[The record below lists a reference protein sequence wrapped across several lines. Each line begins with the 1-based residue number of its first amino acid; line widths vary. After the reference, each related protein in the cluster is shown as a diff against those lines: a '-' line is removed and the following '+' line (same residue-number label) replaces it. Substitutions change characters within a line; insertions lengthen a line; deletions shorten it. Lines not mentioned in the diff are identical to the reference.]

1 MMSESPSTT
10 KMQFAFQGGGAKLG
24 SLLVAAEAIYNQTKT
39 LNYLISRVSGT
50 SAGAIVA
57 CILATGE
64 DPALFR
70 ERLINLATARLGNC
84 ADMPPRKLRAACR
97 FCCKSLKTPGDKF
110 PARRPNKPRS
120 LIDVA
125 SGSLPRSPVS
135 LSLGDEVPHMF
146 TRKPHLRLE
155 KFAITCTKRLLQQ
168 NLPTAD
174 SCTATNDVHRLQ

>member
-64 DPALFR
+64 DPAPFPR
-70 ERLINLATARLGNC
+70 EAN
-84 ADMPPRKLRAACR
+84 
-97 FCCKSLKTPGDKF
+97 
-110 PARRPNKPRS
+110 
-120 LIDVA
+120 
-125 SGSLPRSPVS
+125 
-135 LSLGDEVPHMF
+135 
-146 TRKPHLRLE
+146 
-155 KFAITCTKRLLQQ
+155 
-168 NLPTAD
+168 
-174 SCTATNDVHRLQ
+174 